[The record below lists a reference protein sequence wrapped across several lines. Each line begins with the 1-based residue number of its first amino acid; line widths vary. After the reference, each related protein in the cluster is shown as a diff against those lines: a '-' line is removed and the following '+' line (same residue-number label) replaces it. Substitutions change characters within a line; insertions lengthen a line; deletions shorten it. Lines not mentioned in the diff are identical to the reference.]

1 MSEEFKINHEEA
13 RNAPGSPQD
22 RTFDEV
28 VTSFRETMRTELG
41 DKSEHFDTYLT
52 GYMTALDDFEIQ
64 ENENLDGDAAIKI
77 CGEVLDNWRYAYG
90 KKGGD
95 QA

>member
-1 MSEEFKINHEEA
+1 MSEEFKINYEDA

-28 VTSFRETMRTELG
+28 VTSFSETMRKELG
-41 DKSEHFDTYLT
+41 DKAEHFDTYLT
-52 GYMTALDDFEIQ
+52 GYMTALADFEIVDDQ
-64 ENENLDGDAAIKI
+64 YLDGDAAVKI

-90 KKGGD
+90 K
-95 QA
+95 